1 MYETWLQGVI
11 KCCFSNGIIDGRP
24 ADCPSTLS
32 LRTNLKGDAW
42 TLWNIHPSTVL
53 LHFALVKRYSMLW
66 MCQCLTR
73 NIDYYSLQRFLS
85 GAIIIWYADISIYT
99 HIKLRSIPL
108 ESKTHWWDGVA
119 QYRIARALKDENN
132 RQWRRRFNKLCDN
145 FNPLEVVS
153 ARRAVPPMHFCIP
166 SQQQQED
173 TK

>member
-1 MYETWLQGVI
+1 MADLQIVHRPFPYERIWEAMRGLYGISTHRPFYCTLLW
-11 KCCFSNGIIDGRP
+11 SNDIYP
-24 ADCPSTLS
+24 
-32 LRTNLKGDAW
+32 
-42 TLWNIHPSTVL
+42 
-53 LHFALVKRYSMLW
+53 MLW

-153 ARRAVPPMHFCIP
+153 ARRTVPPMHFCIP